1 MDSFHIKTYFVNIFS
16 SCGQTDVFLY
26 SITKVTV
33 LSSSLCQITIWYKN
47 SSFVKCLSGE
57 NILPVNEGCARL
69 SDSGPVVK

>member
-1 MDSFHIKTYFVNIFS
+1 MDM
-16 SCGQTDVFLY
+16 QTVVPLY

-57 NILPVNEGCARL
+57 YRLLVNEGCDRL